1 MNERHEELPERLRA
15 ALEHASQTGSEP
27 RRDLWPGIEQRLEP
41 RHRQRRWP
49 ALAAAAAILVA
60 LLLGVAWR
68 LGRAPSGPSLTPS
81 ARPMLQ
87 TSNAELRELVTRH
100 RSESERL
107 LRLVNDALARHPQRV
122 SDDVRGSLE
131 ALDAALANLEDALAE
146 APDRPQ
152 LESRLAG
159 LYEQHLQVLR
169 SLDGRL
175 QGRRT
180 SMTSARGD
188 S

>member
-1 MNERHEELPERLRA
+1 MNEGHEELPDRLRS

-27 RRDLWPGIEQRLEP
+27 RRDLWPDIEQRLEP
-41 RHRQRRWP
+41 RQRQRRWP

-68 LGRAPSGPSLTPS
+68 LGWPSTGPSLSPS
-81 ARPMLQ
+81 TRPLLQ
-87 TSNAELRELVTRH
+87 TSNEELRELVTRH
-100 RSESERL
+100 RTESERL
-107 LRLVNDALARHPQRV
+107 LRLVEGALARHPQSV
-122 SDDVRGSLE
+122 SDEVSGSLE
-131 ALDAALANLEDALAE
+131 ALDAALASLENALTE

-152 LESRLAG
+152 LETRLAG

-175 QGRRT
+175 QGR
-180 SMTSARGD
+180 SNLQPSPRGD